1 VGTLADVR
9 AEALGCTRCRL
20 AEGRTQVVWGVGSD
34 AARLMLVGEGPG
46 RDEDLAG
53 EPFVGRSGKLLDK
66 LMAQEIGIDRTRCF
80 VANVVC
86 CRPPGNRDPLPDEI
100 EACRPYLEAK
110 LDHIA
115 PAVVI
120 TLGNF
125 ATRALLQTSEG
136 ITKLRGHAYPFRG
149 GLLVPTYHPAA
160 ALRGGGEVLAQ
171 MRADFVRAKQLLA
184 EAAGASG

>member
-9 AEALGCTRCRL
+9 AEALSCTRCSL
-20 AEGRTQVVWGVGSD
+20 AAGRTQVVWGVGD
-34 AARLMLVGEGPG
+34 DRARLLFVGEGPG

-66 LMAQEIGIDRTRCF
+66 LMQQEIGIDRSQCY
-80 VANVVC
+80 VANCVL
-86 CRPPGNRDPLPDEI
+86 CRPPGNRDPLPEEI
-100 EACRPYLEAK
+100 AACRPYLEAK
-110 LDHIA
+110 LQFID

-125 ATRALLQTSEG
+125 ATRALLETSEG
-136 ITKLRGHAYPFRG
+136 ITKLRGRAYPFRNG
-149 GLLVPTYHPAA
+149 HLVPTFHPAA

-184 EAAGASG
+184 EAAR